1 MAVGRGQIEIVD
13 GGHYGTSAPPHQLHE
28 LELVLDVQVVGR
40 LVQHQHRRLLGQGPG
55 DKHPL
60 LLPAGQGGEPLLP
73 QGGQPGARQDLPY
86 QRPVLPAVG
95 LQQPLAGLPP
105 HHDHL
110 LHREI
115 EGGLLLLYHDGK
127 PLGHLPVAHG
137 QQIVPHE
144 GQLPRLGAEHLV
156 DVFEECGF
164 AAAVGADEP
173 DELPLLHPEIHAPE
187 DLPAADAVPDLFCL
201 YHGADPPTG
210 IHSGAP

>member
-1 MAVGRGQIEIVD
+1 MSRWLVGSSSTSTAVCWARARAIS
-13 GGHYGTSAPPHQLHE
+13 TLCFSPPDRVE
-28 LELVLDVQVVGR
+28 NPCS
-40 LVQHQHRRLLGQGPG
+40 RREASPVR
-55 DKHPL
+55 
-60 LLPAGQGGEPLLP
+60 
-73 QGGQPGARQDLPY
+73 ARTPPY

-156 DVFEECGF
+156 DVFEERGF

-173 DELPLLHPEIHAPE
+173 DEFPLLHPEIHAPE
-187 DLPAADAVPDLFCL
+187 DLRLRMPYRTCFASIMAR
-201 YHGADPPTG
+201 PPYWN
-210 IHSGAP
+210 S

>member
-1 MAVGRGQIEIVD
+1 MR
-13 GGHYGTSAPPHQLHE
+13 
-28 LELVLDVQVVGR
+28 
-40 LVQHQHRRLLGQGPG
+40 
-55 DKHPL
+55 
-60 LLPAGQGGEPLLP
+60 
-73 QGGQPGARQDLPY
+73 ARIS
-86 QRPVLPAVG
+86 PAVG